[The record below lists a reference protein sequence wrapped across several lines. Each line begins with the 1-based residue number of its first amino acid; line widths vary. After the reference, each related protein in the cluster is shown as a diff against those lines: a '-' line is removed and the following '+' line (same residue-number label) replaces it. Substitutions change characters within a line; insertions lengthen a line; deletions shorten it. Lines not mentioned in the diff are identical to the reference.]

1 MRMFAPIRT
10 PSYYTQR
17 VRGGIRALRY
27 SRRRSLLTRSESLR
41 STALSLIA
49 LVFLGSAGAQT
60 LAGNWLDSTSVTAWN
75 RSGAPIPYA
84 PERQNPDPRCRA
96 SARSPQSDEDRQL
109 RTHGWDLVGPPSA
122 AKDIQVIAATADY
135 DGMCRPRQ
143 YQAFV
148 FAHGVFVG
156 TLSPHLMDSRT
167 DGALSQV
174 TIESDRKLRAKYL
187 RYAATDP
194 LCCASRT
201 TTVTFAIDA
210 DPPVIRALSATT
222 ATNSSTQ
229 AR

>member
-1 MRMFAPIRT
+1 M
-10 PSYYTQR
+10 
-17 VRGGIRALRY
+17 
-27 SRRRSLLTRSESLR
+27 RSESLR
-41 STALSLIA
+41 SIAPSLIA
-49 LVFLGSAGAQT
+49 VVFLGLAGAQT
-60 LAGNWLDSTSVTAWN
+60 PAGNWLDSNSVTAWN
-75 RSGAPIPYA
+75 RPGTPIPYA

-96 SARSPQSDEDRQL
+96 LTRTPQSDEDAQL
-109 RTHGWDLVGPPSA
+109 RAHGWDLVGSPSG

-143 YQAFV
+143 YQSFV

-174 TIESDRKLRAKYL
+174 IIESDRKLQAKYL

-201 TTVTFAIDA
+201 TTVTFAIDE
-210 DPPVIRALSATT
+210 DPPMIRALSVTT
-222 ATNSSTQ
+222 VANSPTQ

>member
-1 MRMFAPIRT
+1 MRSA
-10 PSYYTQR
+10 
-17 VRGGIRALRY
+17 
-27 SRRRSLLTRSESLR
+27 SLR
-41 STALSLIA
+41 SIAPSLIA
-49 LVFLGSAGAQT
+49 VVFLGSAGAQT
-60 LAGNWLDSTSVTAWN
+60 PAGNWLDSNSVTAWN
-75 RSGAPIPYA
+75 RPGTPIPYA

-96 SARSPQSDEDRQL
+96 LARSPQSDEDGQL
-109 RTHGWDLVGPPSA
+109 RAHGWDLVGSPSV

-143 YQAFV
+143 YQSFV
-148 FAHGVFVG
+148 FAQGVFVG

-174 TIESDRKLRAKYL
+174 MIDSDRKLQAKYL

-201 TTVTFAIDA
+201 TTVTFAILA
-210 DPPVIRALSATT
+210 DPPMIRALSVTT
-222 ATNSSTQ
+222 VANSPTQ

>member
-1 MRMFAPIRT
+1 M
-10 PSYYTQR
+10 
-17 VRGGIRALRY
+17 RALRY
-27 SRRRSLLTRSESLR
+27 SRCRNLLVRSESLR
-41 STALSLIA
+41 SIAPSLIA
-49 LVFLGSAGAQT
+49 VVFVGSAGAQT
-60 LAGNWLDSTSVTAWN
+60 PAGNWLDSSSATAWN
-75 RSGAPIPYA
+75 RPGTPIPYA
-84 PERQNPDPRCRA
+84 PQAQNPDPRCRA
-96 SARSPQSDEDRQL
+96 LARSPQSDEDRQL

-143 YQAFV
+143 YQSFV

-174 TIESDRKLRAKYL
+174 TIESDRKLRVKYL

-210 DPPVIRALSATT
+210 DPLVIRALSATT
-222 ATNSSTQ
+222 VANSSTQ
-229 AR
+229 APPEKPHVKPQTSRRPD

>member
-1 MRMFAPIRT
+1 
-10 PSYYTQR
+10 
-17 VRGGIRALRY
+17 
-27 SRRRSLLTRSESLR
+27 LR
-41 STALSLIA
+41 SIAPSLIA
-49 LVFLGSAGAQT
+49 VGFLGSAGAQT
-60 LAGNWLDSTSVTAWN
+60 PAGNWLDSNSVTGWN
-75 RSGAPIPYA
+75 RPGTPIPYA

-96 SARSPQSDEDRQL
+96 LARSPQSDEDGQL
-109 RTHGWDLVGPPSA
+109 RTHGWDLVGSPSA
-122 AKDIQVIAATADY
+122 AKDIRVIAATADY

-143 YQAFV
+143 YQSFV

-174 TIESDRKLRAKYL
+174 AIESDRKLQAKYL

-210 DPPVIRALSATT
+210 DPPMIRALALTT
-222 ATNSSTQ
+222 VANSSTQ